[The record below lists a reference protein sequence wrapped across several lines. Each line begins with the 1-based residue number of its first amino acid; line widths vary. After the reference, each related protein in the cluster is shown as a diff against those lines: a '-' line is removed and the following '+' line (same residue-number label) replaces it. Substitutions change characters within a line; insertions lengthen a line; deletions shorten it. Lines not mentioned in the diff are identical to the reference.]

1 MIDITTMNKI
11 FRYSLILSLSALF
24 VACSSEDDIVSEWV
38 TDNEVDPASSGTLD
52 FTKYVAVGNSLTAGF
67 ADGALFPEGQANS
80 FPSILAAQLAQAGGG
95 SFVYPDISSGNGFGG
110 VAGTAIL
117 GRRFID
123 LPTALAAIAGV
134 PGVAVS
140 DAIQVTPG
148 TALNPSSVTGSG
160 LNNFGVPSARLIDM
174 GVAGYGA
181 ANPFFGAFQSSSA
194 ASILGDAASA
204 GGTFFTLWGGSNDV
218 LGYAINGGAEGETFD
233 PMNPQ
238 TITDAGVFENAF
250 KATLD
255 ALSEGGTEGVVM
267 NIPPVTIIPFF
278 QTVTLLGG
286 GINLIPIPDQAT
298 VDALTAAYA
307 AYNGGLDALVGHP
320 NFPDYTQTEAD
331 WRKITFTVGANPP
344 VITDESLTDFT
355 GSGLPSMRQAKVD
368 PTTGGTDLFGLTAL
382 SVIGAESVPGVGTS
396 VYGVGVPV
404 PDENTLTL
412 KEQESVITAYASFN
426 GIIAAEVATRDNI
439 TLVDVGPMFADI
451 YGLSSAQAA
460 GLGLSTD
467 AQAAADG
474 ELGILVG
481 GIDLVPLSLTQEAIF
496 NSVWSADGVHPNPR
510 GAALLVN
517 EVIAAL
523 NAKYGASIPT
533 VNPLDFPGINAP
545 F

>member
-1 MIDITTMNKI
+1 MSKI

-38 TDNEVDPASSGTLD
+38 TDNEVDPPSSGTLD

-123 LPTALAAIAGV
+123 LPTALKAIAGDPDV
-134 PGVAVS
+134 EVA
-140 DAIQVTPG
+140 DAIQVTAG
-148 TALNPSSVTGSG
+148 TALNTSSVTGAG
-160 LNNFGVPSARLIDM
+160 LSNFGVPSARLIDLAA
-174 GVAGYGA
+174 AGYGA
-181 ANPFFGAFQSSSA
+181 ANPFFGAFQSSA
-194 ASILGDAASA
+194 TASIVGDAASA
-204 GGTFFTLWGGSNDV
+204 GGTFFTLWAGSNDV
-218 LGYAINGGAEGETFD
+218 LGYAIDGGAAGETS
-233 PMNPQ
+233 NPLNPK
-238 TITDAGVFENAF
+238 TITDAATFTAALKG
-250 KATLD
+250 TLD
-255 ALSEGGTEGVVM
+255 ALSAGGAEGVLLNV
-267 NIPPVTIIPFF
+267 PPVTIIPFF
-278 QTVTLLGG
+278 QTVTTLGG
-286 GINLIPIPDQAT
+286 GIDLIPLDAGTAGAVTAGYAT
-298 VDALTAAYA
+298 
-307 AYNGGLDALVGHP
+307 YNATLDALVGHP
-320 NFPDYTQTEAD
+320 ALPDFTQTEAD
-331 WRKITFTVGANPP
+331 WRKITFAEGDNPP
-344 VITDESLTDFT
+344 VITDESLTDLT
-355 GSGLPSMRQAKVD
+355 GIDPALLSMRQAKMD
-368 PTTGGTDLFGLTAL
+368 PATGGTDLFGLTAL
-382 SVIGAESVPGVGTS
+382 SVIGAESVPGVAAS

-412 KEQESVITAYASFN
+412 TEQGAVIMAYAAFN
-426 GIIAAEVATRDNI
+426 GIIAAEAEARENI

-451 YGLSSAQAA
+451 YGLSSLQAA
-460 GLGLSTD
+460 GLGLSTE

-510 GAALLVN
+510 GSAILVN
-517 EVIAAL
+517 EIIGAL
-523 NAKYGASIPT
+523 NAKYGSSIPT